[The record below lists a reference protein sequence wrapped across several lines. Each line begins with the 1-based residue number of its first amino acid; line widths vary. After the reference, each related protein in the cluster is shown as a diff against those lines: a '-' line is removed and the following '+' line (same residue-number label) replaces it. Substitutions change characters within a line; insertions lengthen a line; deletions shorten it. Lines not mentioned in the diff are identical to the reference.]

1 MVPQKRVVVCGEDG
15 GASIVRQIERKN
27 FQGVKI
33 NLVLRENKKQL
44 KIKKIMELAKEFI
57 GKKVLVRS
65 YDAGVYF
72 GTLEKVEG
80 ETVLM
85 RTVRNIWRWNGATCL
100 SQIANDG
107 IKDGRVSQEVG
118 SMILNRVC
126 QILPLG
132 EKAIK
137 NLEEQPAWKI

>member
-1 MVPQKRVVVCGEDG
+1 
-15 GASIVRQIERKN
+15 
-27 FQGVKI
+27 
-33 NLVLRENKKQL
+33 
-44 KIKKIMELAKEFI
+44 MELAKEFI

-107 IKDGRVSQEVG
+107 IKGGRVSQEVG

-132 EKAIK
+132 ANAIK

>member
-1 MVPQKRVVVCGEDG
+1 
-15 GASIVRQIERKN
+15 
-27 FQGVKI
+27 
-33 NLVLRENKKQL
+33 
-44 KIKKIMELAKEFI
+44 MELAKEFI

-80 ETVLM
+80 DTVLM
-85 RTVRNIWRWNGATCL
+85 KTVRNIWRWDGATCL

-107 IKDGRVSQEVG
+107 IKGGRVSQEVG